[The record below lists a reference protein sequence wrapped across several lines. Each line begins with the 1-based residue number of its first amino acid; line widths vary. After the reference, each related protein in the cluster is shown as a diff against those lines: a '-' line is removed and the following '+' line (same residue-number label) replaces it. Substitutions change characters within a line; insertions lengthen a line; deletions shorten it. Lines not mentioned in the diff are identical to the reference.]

1 MDRGRGGRGRGGDR
15 GQSVIFKCYHEFFYF
30 TKFKFQTNFT
40 NFLILFVF
48 PGRGGDRGRGRGAR
62 GGRGGYHDGGGAGSS
77 GYDQNF
83 DFSAMAKAAGEIQ
96 QPQRG
101 GGRGRGRGGDRG
113 LLLHVHY

>member
-1 MDRGRGGRGRGGDR
+1 MNSISRN
-15 GQSVIFKCYHEFFYF
+15 FK
-30 TKFKFQTNFT
+30 TISRI
-40 NFLILFVF
+40 FLILIVF

-83 DFSAMAKAAGEIQ
+83 DFSAMAKAAGEVQ
-96 QPQRG
+96 HQRG
-101 GGRGRGRGGDRG
+101 GVRGRGRGDRG

>member
-15 GQSVIFKCYHEFFYF
+15 GQSVIFKCYHEFYF
-30 TKFKFQTNFT
+30 TKFQNNFT
-40 NFLILFVF
+40 NFLILIVF

-62 GGRGGYHDGGGAGSS
+62 GGRGGYHDGGGGGGAGSS

-83 DFSAMAKAAGEIQ
+83 DFSAMAKAAGEVQ
-96 QPQRG
+96 HQRG
-101 GGRGRGRGGDRG
+101 GVRGRGRGDRG